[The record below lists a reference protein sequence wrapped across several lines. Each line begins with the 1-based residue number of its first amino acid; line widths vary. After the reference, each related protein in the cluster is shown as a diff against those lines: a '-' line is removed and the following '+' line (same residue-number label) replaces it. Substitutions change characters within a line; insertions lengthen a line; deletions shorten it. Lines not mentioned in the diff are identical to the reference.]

1 MNEYIT
7 VVQVDIQQP
16 KIALICEPK
25 LPPPSSFVTVLSIN
39 NNNQNSITSRTNACN
54 TKNGE
59 IITVYRLPGERLGF
73 GLKFQG
79 GTKTDEKVER
89 LFIQSCDANSPAS
102 KALASWGCLG

>member
-16 KIALICEPK
+16 KIAVINEPK

-39 NNNQNSITSRTNACN
+39 NNTQNKSTSKNN
-54 TKNGE
+54 LQNGE
-59 IITVYRLPGERLGF
+59 MITVYRLKGERLGF

>member
-16 KIALICEPK
+16 KIALIREPK

-39 NNNQNSITSRTNACN
+39 NNPPNSSTCQNI
-54 TKNGE
+54 KNGE
-59 IITVYRLPGERLGF
+59 MITVYRLPGERIGF

-102 KALASWGCLG
+102 KAIASWGCLG